1 MIRLLRPSRET
12 ISYRKRWLDENLKHE
27 FNQQNAYLYK
37 VIITKLLMNLS
48 LQIKLESKSRGL
60 HWWSSG

>member
-1 MIRLLRPSRET
+1 MIRLLKPSRET

-37 VIITKLLMNLS
+37 VIIMKLLMNLS
-48 LQIKLESKSRGL
+48 LQIKLE
-60 HWWSSG
+60 